1 MFVRW
6 QSRRRQRSAFGNRDG
21 DVNWK
26 AILVDGGR
34 VDGAPT
40 YRHVAYLGSI
50 TESGIEIPAQRRFF
64 WARVLEQLDKL
75 DSRVSAQERQRI
87 IAAVA
92 RKVAGPPTQAECE
105 QLDREFEQTMSR
117 LKLAVGGA
125 SREPR
130 CCFCGKG
137 ASGVQ
142 TMVTGSRPGAAICDE
157 CIGFAQRAL
166 AGGGSTA

>member
-6 QSRRRQRSAFGNRDG
+6 QSRRRQRSVFGNRTG

-26 AILVDGGR
+26 AILVESARINSGLN
-34 VDGAPT
+34 
-40 YRHVAYLGSI
+40 YRHIAYLGSI
-50 TESGIEIPAQRRFF
+50 TESAIEIPAQRRFF

-75 DSRVSAQERQRI
+75 DSRISSQERQRI
-87 IAAVA
+87 IAAVG

-105 QLDREFEQTMSR
+105 QLDREFEQTMSQ
-117 LKLAVGGA
+117 LKSAVGGA

-137 ASGVQ
+137 ASEVQ
-142 TMVTGSRPGAAICDE
+142 TIVTGSRPGAAICGE
-157 CIGFAQRAL
+157 CIEL
-166 AGGGSTA
+166 AARKVQDC